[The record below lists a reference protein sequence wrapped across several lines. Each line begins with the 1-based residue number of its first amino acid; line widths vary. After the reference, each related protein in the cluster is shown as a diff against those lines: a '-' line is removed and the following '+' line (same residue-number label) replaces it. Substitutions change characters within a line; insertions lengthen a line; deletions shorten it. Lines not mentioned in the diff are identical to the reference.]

1 MFIVRVNHKNG
12 LYLEFLFLDPGRAE
26 ACAKTCAEARL
37 RGNAHPPKEA
47 GCEIL
52 DDAGR
57 NTWLDGSQMNTVQL
71 VALEDEVKF
80 NTRMKVVA
88 DMTARQWL
96 QDMGLAD
103 HPAVTGGSPNGRSSP
118 APEPIHEPPAIGT
131 FSS

>member
-1 MFIVRVNHKNG
+1 MFIVRINHKNG

-37 RGNAHPPKEA
+37 RGNSHPPKEA
-47 GCEIL
+47 SCEVR

-57 NTWLDGSQMNTVQL
+57 QTWLDGSQMNTVQL
-71 VALEDEVKF
+71 VALEEEVKF

-88 DMTARQWL
+88 DITARQWL

-103 HPAVTGGSPNGRSSP
+103 HPAVTDGAPNGRNAP
-118 APEPIHEPPAIGT
+118 APEPIHELPAIGT

>member
-37 RGNAHPPKEA
+37 RGNAHPPKDA
-47 GCEIL
+47 GCEVQ

-57 NTWLDGSQMNTVQL
+57 QTWLDGSQMASVQF

-80 NTRMKVVA
+80 NTRMKVII

-103 HPAVTGGSPNGRSSP
+103 HPAVTGPTNGRTAP
-118 APEPIHEPPAIGT
+118 QPEPVQHDMPAIGT
-131 FSS
+131 FSA